1 MDEAQTVEMDAQTVE
16 MDAVGENGGPRIGS
30 LAARIA
36 TRRDE
41 LERRED
47 DLIDVPGFED
57 VFKLQVKPVGS
68 KAQQRIVDRHERV
81 HDKALRGSYINSD
94 ILVAATVGFWE
105 VNGDEQPVLCEGVTW
120 KDIAGARHG
129 SEAGGWTHRQA
140 LLSVIPD
147 HMLNLFASNYME
159 WLRGTEVSV
168 SKDLER
174 DF

>member
-1 MDEAQTVEMDAQTVE
+1 MEDVPVNVIAEEATEP
-16 MDAVGENGGPRIGS
+16 NGSGPRLGS

-36 TRRDE
+36 QRRDE

-68 KAQQRIVDRHERV
+68 KSQQRIVDRHERI
-81 HDKALRGSYINSD
+81 HDKALRGSYINAD

-105 VNGDEQPVLCEGVTW
+105 VMPNGTPESVEGITW
-120 KDIAGARHG
+120 KDVAMSKRPELGP
-129 SEAGGWTHRQA
+129 ELTHRQA
-140 LLSVIPD
+140 LLAVIPD
-147 HMLNLFASNYME
+147 HMLNLFATNYMD

-168 SKDLER
+168 SKDLEK

>member
-1 MDEAQTVEMDAQTVE
+1 MEQVEVATNGEVEPEQT
-16 MDAVGENGGPRIGS
+16 PRLGS
-30 LAARIA
+30 LASRIA

-68 KAQQRIVDRHERV
+68 KAQQRIVDRHERI
-81 HDKALRGSYINSD
+81 HDKALRGSYINAD

-105 VNGDEQPVLCEGVTW
+105 VNGDDAPTLCEGITW
-120 KDIAGARHG
+120 KDIAGAKNG
-129 SEAGGWTHRQA
+129 IADLTHRQA

-147 HMLNLFASNYME
+147 HMLNLFASNYMD

-168 SKDLER
+168 AKDLER